1 MHKQFSYL
9 TQGEVGCLIDLS
21 RDDTTSYLHAA
32 MDIVEEL
39 IAAEKGKK
47 KEEEEVNV
55 SEHLSEKKKLAPE
68 DVESIMKLTPEEVE
82 SIMAVIGAGEF
93 EKAYNAARA
102 SAAAE
107 KKKEKK
113 RVLQTAMLGE
123 RKKKQRRGSPLP
135 NPQHVEVCSLAP
147 HNSE

>member
-1 MHKQFSYL
+1 M
-9 TQGEVGCLIDLS
+9 S

-82 SIMAVIGAGEF
+82 SIMAVMGAGEF

-113 RVLQTAMLGE
+113 KFCRRQCLANG
-123 RKKKQRRGSPLP
+123 RKNKDAGLL
-135 NPQHVEVCSLAP
+135 C
-147 HNSE
+147 HNM